1 MSRSSYLLVLA
12 VAVVATA
19 AAPPVVEWR
28 DAGTRVGDI
37 VTVEGE
43 VANAY
48 AAGDTQVLEF
58 TDDPHAFRVVILV
71 PLFSTAPRDPARV
84 YRGHR
89 IRASGRVQRFEGR
102 PEIIVRS
109 TDQVEIADAAPAP
122 APPAAAP
129 PPPPPPP
136 AAPPPAVRPAPSAP
150 PPTAPPPSAPSPS
163 AAPPPPP
170 PPAPPSPAPP
180 PPAPPPTTP
189 PVEASRP
196 IAETA
201 PCERARARWRDAGA
215 DVSDR
220 MAALGRCIEALR
232 YGCGA
237 ERAALTPALAAMDAV
252 EREVDA
258 ACR

>member
-19 AAPPVVEWR
+19 AAPPVVDWR

-43 VANAY
+43 VVNAY
-48 AAGDTQVLEF
+48 ATGDTQVLEF
-58 TDDPHAFRVVILV
+58 SDDAHAFRVVILV
-71 PLFSTAPRDPARV
+71 PLFSTAPRDPERV

-109 TDQVEIADAAPAP
+109 TDQVEIVDAAPASP
-122 APPAAAP
+122 APPPPPASRAAP
-129 PPPPPPP
+129 PPPPPPSP
-136 AAPPPAVRPAPSAP
+136 APAPPARPAPSAP
-150 PPTAPPPSAPSPS
+150 PPTAPPAS

-170 PPAPPSPAPP
+170 PPAPT

-189 PVEASRP
+189 PVETRRP

-201 PCERARARWRDAGA
+201 PCERARARWRDAAA

-237 ERAALTPALAAMDAV
+237 ERAALTPALAALDAV

>member
-1 MSRSSYLLVLA
+1 MSRSSCLLVLA

-19 AAPPVVEWR
+19 AAPPVVDWR

-43 VANAY
+43 VVNAY
-48 AAGDTQVLEF
+48 ATGDTQVLEF
-58 TDDPHAFRVVILV
+58 SDDAHGFRVVILV
-71 PLFSTAPRDPARV
+71 PLFSTAPRDPERV

-109 TDQVEIADAAPAP
+109 TDQVEIVDAAPASP
-122 APPAAAP
+122 APPPPPASRAAP
-129 PPPPPPP
+129 PPPPPPSP
-136 AAPPPAVRPAPSAP
+136 APAPPARPAPSAP
-150 PPTAPPPSAPSPS
+150 PPTAPPAS

-170 PPAPPSPAPP
+170 PPAPT

-189 PVEASRP
+189 PVETRRP

-201 PCERARARWRDAGA
+201 PCERARARWRDAAA

-220 MAALGRCIEALR
+220 MAALGRCLEALR

-237 ERAALTPALAAMDAV
+237 ERAALTPALAALDAV

>member
-1 MSRSSYLLVLA
+1 MSRSSCLLVLA
-12 VAVVATA
+12 VTVVATA
-19 AAPPVVEWR
+19 AAPPVVDWR

-43 VANAY
+43 VVNAY
-48 AAGDTQVLEF
+48 ATGDTRVLEF
-58 TDDPHAFRVVILV
+58 SDDAHAFRVVILV
-71 PLFSTAPRDPARV
+71 PLFSTAPRDPERV

-109 TDQVEIADAAPAP
+109 TDQVEIVDAAPPASP
-122 APPAAAP
+122 APPPPPAPRAAP
-129 PPPPPPP
+129 PPPAPPPSAPTPPP
-136 AAPPPAVRPAPSAP
+136 ARPAPSAP
-150 PPTAPPPSAPSPS
+150 PPTAPPPSA
-163 AAPPPPP
+163 APPPPP
-170 PPAPPSPAPP
+170 PPPPSPP

-189 PVEASRP
+189 PVETRRP

-201 PCERARARWRDAGA
+201 PCERARARWRDAA
-215 DVSDR
+215 TDVSDR

-232 YGCGA
+232 YGCGP